1 MKNIHQTENIEHD
14 NKKFRVAVNFSGAFY
29 YEVWAQDED
38 AAHQLALEEF
48 DSESEFD
55 VVDAITDTETDATP
69 A

>member
-1 MKNIHQTENIEHD
+1 MKVIQQTENVKHE
-14 NKKFRVAVNFSGAFY
+14 NKKFRVAVNFSGEFD

-48 DSESEFD
+48 GSESEFD

>member
-1 MKNIHQTENIEHD
+1 MKVIHQTEGVKHENR
-14 NKKFRVAVNFSGAFY
+14 KFRVTVNFSGGFD

-55 VVDAITDTETDATP
+55 VVEAITDTETDATP